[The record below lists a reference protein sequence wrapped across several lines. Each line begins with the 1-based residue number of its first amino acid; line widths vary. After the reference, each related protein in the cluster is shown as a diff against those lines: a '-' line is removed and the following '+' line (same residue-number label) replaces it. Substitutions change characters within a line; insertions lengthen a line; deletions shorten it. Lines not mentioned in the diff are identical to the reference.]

1 MVLDEQTVMLWF
13 GRFLWPFLRI
23 TGLFLTAPLFGSALL
38 PNMVKALLAAALALA
53 LALWLPDLPAYPAD
67 PARAIL
73 TGFEQIAYGAL
84 LGMAAQIVLAAL
96 SSAGEIIG
104 EAMGLSF
111 ATLQFR
117 DAPGASSVLADI
129 MQWAGLL
136 GYMAAG
142 GPVWLFMALAH
153 SFAHGAGVAPLQGWG
168 ALAGMGGVVFSAALA
183 LALPV
188 LAAGF
193 CVNLTVGLA
202 TIFAPSLNLLSV
214 GFPLLILAGL
224 WVLVGM
230 VPAIGVATS
239 HLTAQS
245 MAAIAGLMPHG

>member
-1 MVLDEQTVMLWF
+1 M
-13 GRFLWPFLRI
+13 
-23 TGLFLTAPLFGSALL
+23 
-38 PNMVKALLAAALALA
+38 
-53 LALWLPDLPAYPAD
+53 
-67 PARAIL
+67 
-73 TGFEQIAYGAL
+73 
-84 LGMAAQIVLAAL
+84 
-96 SSAGEIIG
+96 
-104 EAMGLSF
+104 
-111 ATLQFR
+111 
-117 DAPGASSVLADI
+117 
-129 MQWAGLL
+129 
-136 GYMAAG
+136 
-142 GPVWLFMALAH
+142 
-153 SFAHGAGVAPLQGWG
+153 
-168 ALAGMGGVVFSAALA
+168 
-183 LALPV
+183 